1 MQEKEYKVGDY
12 VMVRK
17 DLVGGTGYNF
27 PGSIKA
33 STYFHPLMERFR
45 GHIYKVTEIIGSVVY
60 DGYINYRLSL
70 GDEEYEWVFNSTML
84 ESVSSLRKLVC
95 KRKN

>member
-1 MQEKEYKVGDY
+1 MQETEYKIGDL

-17 DLVGGTGYNF
+17 DLIGGTDYNF
-27 PGSIKA
+27 TKSIEA
-33 STYFHPLMERFR
+33 STYFHPVMEKFR
-45 GHIYKVTEIIGSVVY
+45 GHVYKVTGIKESVAY

-70 GDEEYEWVFNSTML
+70 GDEEYEWVFNSRML
-84 ESVSSLRKLVC
+84 VPVENLRSLIC